1 MDGLFGENNDEKTA
15 LELRFLCIHDE
26 MITRGR
32 ATEVGYLLSTDD
44 DHCSRMMVYASLKNV
59 YSKIDLQYNVVPSH
73 VKSQARLVT
82 VHGVLCHI

>member
-44 DHCSRMMVYASLKNV
+44 DHYSRTMVYASKKNV
-59 YSKIDLQYNVVPSH
+59 YSKIDLQCSATSH
-73 VKSQARLVT
+73 VKSHARLVT